1 MKEFRDITQQSQTLY
16 EDLIAQQETAINAL
30 KQDLSTLSANDSY
43 GNLVLL
49 NEQTEQRLQSTI
61 TLRTGC
67 MLISASLITVVL
79 SYFLHR

>member
-1 MKEFRDITQQSQTLY
+1 MKEFRDITQQSQKLY
-16 EDLIAQQETAINAL
+16 EDLISQQETAINAL
-30 KQDLSTLSANDSY
+30 KQDLSTLSVNDSY

-61 TLRTGC
+61 TLRTGY